1 MSRPRGVSLND
12 DGSGD
17 KDDGG
22 RMKRMV
28 GRMKRMGRQ
37 RGEMCISGFSHVDHR
52 SETVGKVDQME
63 MMMVTWPT

>member
-12 DGSGD
+12 GSGD

-22 RMKRMV
+22 SMKRMV
-28 GRMKRMGRQ
+28 RRMRRMTRQ

-63 MMMVTWPT
+63 MMVVTWPT